1 MKTRL
6 NQYSTDE
13 NSAQPVQYWW
23 KLGSA
28 STVLMKTRLNQ
39 YSTDENSTQPVQYW
53 WKLDSTNTSRFQ
65 SVPQVKTYFLN
76 FTVQL

>member
-39 YSTDENSTQPVQYW
+39 YSTDENSTQPILADFNRYH
-53 WKLDSTNTSRFQ
+53 KLKHIF
-65 SVPQVKTYFLN
+65 
-76 FTVQL
+76 